1 MARALAT
8 GRSNTLGVVSF
19 DTTLYGPASTMLGIE
34 RAAHE
39 AGYFTIIASLKALN
53 RASVPEAI
61 ERLQQQGVDGI
72 LVIAPLEEAAD
83 AALHAP
89 VGDLPLVAVEAGPA
103 AGVPVVAIDQFA
115 GAANATR
122 HLLGLGH
129 ETVYHVAG
137 PQHFIEAQRRVEG
150 WRAALQEA
158 GAPVHEP
165 QFGDWS
171 ARSGYRLGRAL
182 CVDPSVTA
190 IFVANDQMALGVLRA
205 LHEHGRHLPREVSV
219 VGFDDI
225 PEAAYFTPPLTTIK
239 QDFDEMGKR
248 SVQLL
253 LRMMAGERIDGG
265 ATVEPELQ
273 VRASTARAPR
283 QPRPGSTP
291 STASIPRAGSAPR
304 AGSTRRADSITRTVS
319 TPRADFIPRTASTPG
334 AAKDFPGA

>member
-1 MARALAT
+1 VRPETRDRVLSAMRELGYRPNPMARALAT

-39 AGYFTIIASLKALN
+39 AGYFTIIASLKALD

-61 ERLQQQGVDGI
+61 ERLRRHGVDGI

-115 GAANATR
+115 GAVSATR
-122 HLLGLGH
+122 HLLDLGH
-129 ETVYHVAG
+129 ETVWHVAG
-137 PQHFIEAQRRVEG
+137 PQNFIEAQRRVEG
-150 WRAALQEA
+150 WRTALEDA
-158 GAPVHEP
+158 GAPVPEP

-171 ARSGYRLGRAL
+171 ARSGYRVGRAL
-182 CVDPSVTA
+182 CVDSSVTA

-205 LHEHGRHLPREVSV
+205 LHEQDRHIPREVSV

-225 PEAAYFTPPLTTIK
+225 PESPYFTPPLTTVK

-253 LRMMAGERIDGG
+253 LRMMAGENVEAG
-265 ATVEPELQ
+265 ASVKSELC

-283 QPRPGSTP
+283 KPAGRERPG
-291 STASIPRAGSAPR
+291 PRLARPR
-304 AGSTRRADSITRTVS
+304 
-319 TPRADFIPRTASTPG
+319 
-334 AAKDFPGA
+334 